1 MAKKFVVQEDEP
13 VKSRFTAS
21 VQMSGKIEYVK
32 PSDLK
37 PNPLNTTLFS
47 TNNADLD
54 KLRADIQER
63 GILVPL
69 IVKRDKT
76 VLAGH
81 TRLNIAL
88 ELGLLSVPV
97 QFVDSGL
104 QSEEEERK
112 FVINDNL
119 LRRQLSNEER
129 MNLYRVLYPTLDT
142 LLADDKSN
150 GRPKKGELTI
160 KQIAEETGQQTNT
173 VKKQFQR
180 AREEKRYSVPL
191 LQNKAPKSKKRDT
204 VPLLQEKTKNNKTQT
219 AQFHKRE
226 AEQALETLRM
236 VYPSLP
242 EKDKK
247 EILRSLGKL
256 TKTLKEE
263 NYLVIV

>member
-1 MAKKFVVQEDEP
+1 MAKKFVVQDDEP
-13 VKSRFTAS
+13 VKSRFITS

-37 PNPLNTTLFS
+37 PNPLNTSLFA

-81 TRLNIAL
+81 TRLNLAL

-119 LRRQLSNEER
+119 LRRQLSTEER

-142 LLADDKSN
+142 LLDEDKSN

-160 KQIAEETGQQTNT
+160 KQIAEETGQKSET
-173 VKKQFQR
+173 VRKQFQR
-180 AREEKRYSVPL
+180 AREEKRDTVPL
-191 LQNKAPKSKKRDT
+191 LKAKAPESKKRDT
-204 VPLLQEKTKNNKTQT
+204 VPLLKSETPKETNSTQ
-219 AQFHKRE
+219 APQFLKRE
-226 AEQALETLRM
+226 AIQSLDTLRM
-236 VYPSLP
+236 VFPSLP

-247 EILRSLGKL
+247 EIVKSVEKL
-256 TKTLKEE
+256 LKD
-263 NYLVIV
+263 LQK